1 MHIHNIIFS
10 ELLSYFKQ
18 MSNISTICSQVM
30 QKNKLILLAERR
42 CFIFTYMR
50 NPRSVHALMTNGLL
64 WAVDPWL
71 AYWRQIYAES
81 KYTFYGSFKIQY
93 WNSTNNGQPN
103 FTNFFLIPWYRRIQ
117 ACKSSQQILPAMD
130 SCDFN
135 MLTRD
140 LRTRAD
146 RFQSWLVSVIPPW
159 LESHLMKRLG
169 KILKSRLI
177 S

>member
-1 MHIHNIIFS
+1 MQSSRGEKWIDLVGG
-10 ELLSYFKQ
+10 ETLLYFYLFQ
-18 MSNISTICSQVM
+18 ESTHRSRTI
-30 QKNKLILLAERR
+30 NKLIVLTRGSLTCILAPNVGR
-42 CFIFTYMR
+42 
-50 NPRSVHALMTNGLL
+50 V
-64 WAVDPWL
+64 
-71 AYWRQIYAES
+71 QIH
-81 KYTFYGSFKIQY
+81 FFRFV
-93 WNSTNNGQPN
+93 WNSTFNDGIPN
-103 FTNFFLIPWYRRIQ
+103 LSNFFLIPWYRRIQ
-117 ACKSSQQILPAMD
+117 ACRSSQQILPAMD